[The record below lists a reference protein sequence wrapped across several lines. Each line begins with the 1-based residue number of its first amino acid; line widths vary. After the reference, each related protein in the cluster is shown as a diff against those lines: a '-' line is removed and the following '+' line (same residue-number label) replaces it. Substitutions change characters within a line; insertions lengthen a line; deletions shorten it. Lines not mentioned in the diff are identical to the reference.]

1 MSSYVLFQLILLA
14 FLLMCSAFFSAS
26 ESAIMSVN
34 RIRIRNLSDNG
45 VKRAENVL
53 KLLDDRGRV
62 VSVILI
68 GNNVVN
74 IAASSI
80 ATSVALEIFGN
91 AGVAVATGV
100 MTIVI
105 LLFGEIAPKTIA
117 TAISESV
124 TLRTSGILLFLS
136 KLLSPVL
143 WFTSKFTSGL
153 SKLFG
158 IDNQNEVTVSEDELY
173 TIIDVSHEEGVIE
186 SNEKKMLTNVFKFMD
201 ILVKKVMIPHID
213 IVAVEINDS
222 YSEIKKTF
230 ENTTYSKLPVYSETL
245 DDIRGFL
252 ILRDF
257 FKYEG
262 DPKDFKVEDLMEEP
276 FFIYEGK
283 RASDLFNEMN
293 TRSKNIA
300 IVVDEFGSTSGLVAL
315 NDLAAEIFGEL
326 AGELPETGQ
335 RFVKLSDSEF
345 LVSGRMFLDDLD
357 ELLGLNL
364 NELTESQTIAGFLI
378 EQTGHIPSKGEK
390 IVHENLAFTI
400 VRVDGNKVIS
410 VNIKILDND
419 SHEQ

>member
-1 MSSYVLFQLILLA
+1 
-14 FLLMCSAFFSAS
+14 
-26 ESAIMSVN
+26 MSVN